1 MLSVCLIVKD
11 EEDYLPGCLASVQ
24 DADEIVVVDTGSQD
38 RTVDVANEYT
48 DQVFHYEWGDDFAA
62 ARNFAKAQATGD
74 WIYSIDADHISETP
88 IPEIRAQI
96 KQIPG
101 RVASI
106 TIDEHHKAAWLF
118 RNDSDIKWEGR
129 VHEVLNHRATFD
141 TTIKQRT
148 IPREAH
154 TKRNLRILQKSP
166 DTPRTRFYL
175 GREYFDLGDY
185 PETVRW
191 MKRYLENPAFPAEE
205 AEAWLTIAKAEWYLH
220 QGVDARE
227 ACLRAIAANPDFTE
241 ALLLMS
247 EMTFEPWRSKW
258 AHIAK
263 NSTNGDVLFNRI
275 GKTH

>member
-1 MLSVCLIVKD
+1 
-11 EEDYLPGCLASVQ
+11 
-24 DADEIVVVDTGSQD
+24 
-38 RTVDVANEYT
+38 
-48 DQVFHYEWGDDFAA
+48 
-62 ARNFAKAQATGD
+62 
-74 WIYSIDADHISETP
+74 
-88 IPEIRAQI
+88 
-96 KQIPG
+96 
-101 RVASI
+101 
-106 TIDEHHKAAWLF
+106 
-118 RNDSDIKWEGR
+118 
-129 VHEVLNHRATFD
+129 
-141 TTIKQRT
+141 
-148 IPREAH
+148 
-154 TKRNLRILQKSP
+154 
-166 DTPRTRFYL
+166 
-175 GREYFDLGDY
+175 
-185 PETVRW
+185 